1 MIDKFL
7 QCLKS
12 ESKDSLGDLT
22 AHLEFFEKILCRA
35 SSEAEQNQVRQVI
48 DWILMLQDER
58 TTPAKIGK
66 KLISAIERLAPLLNR
81 TEEEAAQSNFPFE
94 LIPDKE
100 IDLSFGQEFLSKCA
114 EVHFDDLDLIEKAAI
129 DHEAGDPNA
138 VIVIKRFLHTM
149 KGDFGVI
156 GISDYADVVHAIE
169 DIFESNPITADH
181 VLRIKDFLNEAFRL
195 FQRGI
200 VPKLSNEIKDY
211 LLNKAVEI
219 PSAVPEAAPKTLADL
234 SSADSIHELNLDE
247 TISNSESSQQEN
259 PEGEDKTDVH
269 QALPSVQED
278 AKALERNLSE
288 DPSLITDFII
298 ESKEGLELVVPQIVD
313 LDTGDLEIVNRLFRT
328 CHTMKG
334 LCGFIGLPCLGTYAH
349 VLEDLLSEIR
359 HGEVELSE
367 DVILILQEAF
377 DVLYEMILAVERHV
391 GGSALKYTESLIPL
405 YDKLLSNRVQHT
417 APKAPT
423 PVENAPLVENS
434 ITTTEIHTPI
444 EDVPMHH
451 YEDAPKPLT
460 PSETAALPEPEEKS
474 PEPSANRALKSIA
487 ESKVEVDE
495 MIRVSTRKL
504 DQLLDTIGETVIA
517 QSMLEADNHIVSL
530 QDLLLEKKLAQSN
543 LLIRRIQELSMS
555 LRMVPIQGV
564 FQKMARLIRDLS
576 KKMNKNVKLATIGEE
591 TELDKSI
598 VEQIADPLMHM
609 VRNSLDHGLET
620 IDERKECGK
629 GTQGSLYLR
638 AFNRSGAIVIEIED
652 DGRGLDTDRILAKAV
667 NQGLCPADA
676 VLSDQEIFKFI
687 FHPGF
692 STAAKITDVSGRGV
706 GMDVVKK
713 NIDALR
719 GSIVIQSEK
728 GKGTLFS
735 IRLPLTLA
743 IIDGMVVRCQNQN
756 LILPTLS
763 IVQSVKCIDRHL
775 IVSEPDGTFLY
786 DFLGTLIPIV
796 GILQIYGMSA
806 DKVSIGDGVIIIVE
820 DMEGNRI
827 GLLADEI
834 VGQQQIVIKNLGQWL
849 GAVPGIA
856 GGAIMNSGAI
866 SLIVDIPELIRMC
879 KQNDQSL
886 QLVHWTEGSN

>member
-1 MIDKFL
+1 MEMINKFL
-7 QCLKS
+7 QSLKS
-12 ESKDSLGDLT
+12 DAKEPLGDLT
-22 AHLEFFEKILCRA
+22 STLEIFEKILCKA
-35 SSEAEQNQVRQVI
+35 SSEAEQNQIRQII
-48 DWILMLQDER
+48 DWIIMLQDEK

-66 KLISAIERLAPLLNR
+66 KLCSAIERIAPLIAK
-81 TEEEAAQSNFPFE
+81 TEEAADESSFPFD
-94 LIPDKE
+94 LIPDKD

-129 DHEAGDPNA
+129 DHEAGDPEA
-138 VIVIKRFLHTM
+138 VVFIKRFLHTM

-156 GISDYADVVHAIE
+156 GISDYADLVHAIE
-169 DIFESNPITADH
+169 DLFENKPITTDH
-181 VLRIKDFLNEAFRL
+181 ILRIKDFLNEAFRL

-200 VPKLSNEIKDY
+200 VPKLTPEIRLY
-211 LLNKAVEI
+211 LLDSESLPPHTPSLAETEVEI
-219 PSAVPEAAPKTLADL
+219 FDETPEVEINSARTEVVDVK
-234 SSADSIHELNLDE
+234 ADSNQDE
-247 TISNSESSQQEN
+247 M
-259 PEGEDKTDVH
+259 
-269 QALPSVQED
+269 ALPSILED
-278 AKALERNLSE
+278 EKSLSHNLQE

-359 HGEVELSE
+359 HGAVQLSE
-367 DVILILQEAF
+367 EVIFTLQEAF
-377 DVLYEMILAVERHV
+377 DVLYEMILSVERRISGTH
-391 GGSALKYTESLIPL
+391 LKYTDSLLPL
-405 YDKLLSNRVQHT
+405 YQKLLNNRI
-417 APKAPT
+417 A
-423 PVENAPLVENS
+423 PVESSLEESPKEQVQDQIVAPEES
-434 ITTTEIHTPI
+434 PAEEAI
-444 EDVPMHH
+444 E
-451 YEDAPKPLT
+451 EAPKPLS
-460 PSETAALPEPEEKS
+460 PIESAALADPDEK
-474 PEPSANRALKSIA
+474 PMELSAPKAIKNIA
-487 ESKVEVDE
+487 ESKIEVDE

-530 QDLLLEKKLAQSN
+530 QDLILEKKLAQSN

-576 KKMNKNVKLATIGEE
+576 KKMNKNVKLTTIGDE

-620 IDERKECGK
+620 IDERKDCGK
-629 GTQGSLYLR
+629 NTQGSLYLR

-652 DGRGLDTDRILAKAV
+652 DGRGLDTERILNKAI

-676 VLSDQEIFKFI
+676 NLSDQEIFKFI

-743 IIDGMVVRCQNQN
+743 IIDGMVVRCKNQN

-763 IVQSVKCIDRHL
+763 IVQSVKCVDRQL
-775 IVSEPDGTFLY
+775 IVSEPDGTYLY
-786 DFLGTLIPIV
+786 DFLGTLIPLV
-796 GILQIYGMSA
+796 GILQIYAMA
-806 DKVSIGDGVIIIVE
+806 QDKAAIGDGVIIIVE

-856 GGAIMNSGAI
+856 GGAIMNSGSI

-879 KQNDQSL
+879 KQNDPSL
-886 QLVHWTEGSN
+886 QLVHWTESAV